1 MVILK
6 IMVFVVSPGNLLAHP
21 VLLLNAVDR
30 HGQGGGAR
38 ASAESGDEG
47 AACKKLFTS
56 AGAGKTFSSF
66 ILPAHVEDECHRI
79 GARDRQVD
87 EGKNNEA
94 VQEESNHDGEEVES
108 QLGQLVPEVLRLED
122 LAGDQEA
129 DADRREVDDT
139 GGELRDGD
147 SRENCVQYKAPNLH
161 HDHSEATE
169 EP

>member
-1 MVILK
+1 MKEI
-6 IMVFVVSPGNLLAHP
+6 IHFSWGWANLSL
-21 VLLLNAVDR
+21 
-30 HGQGGGAR
+30 
-38 ASAESGDEG
+38 
-47 AACKKLFTS
+47 
-56 AGAGKTFSSF
+56 
-66 ILPAHVEDECHRI
+66 ILPAHVEDECHRV

-94 VQEESNHDGEEVES
+94 VQEESDHDGEEVES
-108 QLGQLVPEVLRLED
+108 QLGKLVPEVLRLED

-129 DADRREVDDT
+129 DADRRKVDDP

-147 SRENCVQYKAPNLH
+147 STENCVQYKTAHLH

>member
-1 MVILK
+1 
-6 IMVFVVSPGNLLAHP
+6 LAHP
-21 VLLLNAVDR
+21 ILLLNAVDR

-47 AACKKLFTS
+47 AA
-56 AGAGKTFSSF
+56 
-66 ILPAHVEDECHRI
+66 HVEDECHRV

-94 VQEESNHDGEEVES
+94 VQEESDHDGEEVES
-108 QLGQLVPEVLRLED
+108 QLGKLVPEVLRLED

-129 DADRREVDDT
+129 DADRRKVDDP
-139 GGELRDGD
+139 GGE
-147 SRENCVQYKAPNLH
+147 LH